1 MRSLKKFIKKVYHE
15 ETTKS
20 KVFCEKEQG
29 FYTIKTVEAKH
40 CDFMSIYENLDDEN
54 LLKYVIVYD
63 EYYFALVYAE
73 DWLLCDTLVLEV
85 TSTFESLDF
94 HELSYEKFLIQLQKE
109 QEEIELVSLEDD

>member
-40 CDFMSIYENLDDEN
+40 CDFMSIYENLDDE
-54 LLKYVIVYD
+54 
-63 EYYFALVYAE
+63 
-73 DWLLCDTLVLEV
+73 
-85 TSTFESLDF
+85 FESLDF